1 MMRAARRA
9 TAGLAP
15 LVLLLPL
22 AGCESTQDK
31 SERLRKQA
39 GPLKQEKGL
48 KITERSKDVRI
59 TGTDVVFDPEVGAAA
74 VVELRNTSRKV
85 LAGVPVAID
94 VLDGKGAS
102 LFRNDTPGI
111 EPALVSASV
120 LEPGQT
126 LVWVNDQIQAAT
138 APEKVEAIV
147 GVPRAAAPPKVPELK
162 VSEPKLIEDPV
173 SGLASTGYV
182 KNASSIEQRQV
193 IIFGV
198 ARKGGRVVAAG
209 RSGIKRIKPGRRGR
223 YKIFWIGD
231 PKGASYVLAAPA
243 TRFQPAGV
251 PK

>member
-1 MMRAARRA
+1 MSAIRCA
-9 TAGLAP
+9 TAGLSP

-31 SERLRKQA
+31 SRRLEKQA
-39 GPLKQEKGL
+39 GKLKEEKGL

-59 TGTDVVFDPEVGAAA
+59 TDTDVVFDPEVGAAA
-74 VVELRNTSRKV
+74 IVELENTSRKV
-85 LAGVPVAID
+85 LAGVPIAID
-94 VLDGKGAS
+94 MIDGKGAS

-120 LEPGQT
+120 LEPGQR
-126 LVWVNDQIQAAT
+126 LVWVNDQIQVAT
-138 APEKVEAIV
+138 APKKVKAIV
-147 GVPRAAAPPKVPELK
+147 GAQRAAPPPKVPELR
-162 VSEPKLIEDPV
+162 VSEPELIEDPV

-231 PKGASYVLAAPA
+231 PRGATYTLAAPA
-243 TRFQPAGV
+243 TRFQAPR
-251 PK
+251 